1 MTIYV
6 SECRWSN
13 SFRLHAVRFL
23 DSARRGRDVCCSC
36 NLQTALGRNHVQY
49 ANKNNHLY
57 VVFLFYKV
65 VYDFVLWTLVFKLDI
80 YRLTYDPMVYKK
92 YDKNKK

>member
-1 MTIYV
+1 M
-6 SECRWSN
+6 SN
-13 SFRLHAVRFL
+13 M
-23 DSARRGRDVCCSC
+23 
-36 NLQTALGRNHVQY
+36 QTKI
-49 ANKNNHLY
+49 NKNNHLY

-92 YDKNKK
+92 YDNNKK